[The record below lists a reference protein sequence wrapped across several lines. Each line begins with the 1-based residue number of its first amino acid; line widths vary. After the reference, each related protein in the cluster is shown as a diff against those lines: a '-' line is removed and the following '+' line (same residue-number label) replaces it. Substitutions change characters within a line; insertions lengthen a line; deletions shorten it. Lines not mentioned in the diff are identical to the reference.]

1 MSTAL
6 KLDVLAFGAH
16 PDDVELGCAG
26 TLLVESMRGKKT
38 GIIDLTSGELGT
50 RGNAALRAEES
61 SQAAEILGLSARE
74 NLGLADG
81 FFRIDESSQR
91 KVIQAIRKYQPDIIL
106 CNAPSDRHPDHGRAA
121 TLVSES
127 AFLSGLSKI
136 ETEEEGKSQNAWRPR
151 YVFHYVQDRYLQ
163 PDFLVDITNCFDK
176 KMESIKAFES
186 QFYQEGITGP
196 QTYISTPGFMENIV
210 NRLKLFGKII
220 GVEYAEGFLTE
231 KKIGIRNFD
240 ALIQNQT

>member
-1 MSTAL
+1 MGNIP
-6 KLDVLAFGAH
+6 KIDILAFGAH
-16 PDDVELGCAG
+16 PDDVELGCGG
-26 TLLVESMRGKKT
+26 TLLVESSRGKKT

-50 RGNAALRAEES
+50 RGNAELRAKES
-61 SQAAEILGLSARE
+61 KRAAEILNLSARE

-81 FFRIDESSQR
+81 FFRIDEESQK

-121 TLVSES
+121 SLVSES

-136 ETEEEGKSQNAWRPR
+136 ETYQDGQIQKAWRPN
-151 YVFHYVQDRYLQ
+151 YVFHYVQDRYLP
-163 PDFLVDITNCFDK
+163 PDFLVDITECFER

-186 QFYQEGITGP
+186 QFYQDGISGP

-210 NRLKLFGKII
+210 NRLRLFGKII
-220 GVEYAEGFLTE
+220 GVQYAEGFITE

-240 ALIQNQT
+240 ALIQNET

>member
-1 MSTAL
+1 MGIPL

-26 TLLVESMRGKKT
+26 TLLVESARGKRT
-38 GIIDLTSGELGT
+38 GIADLTSGELGT
-50 RGNAALRAEES
+50 RGNATLRAKES
-61 SQAAEILGLSARE
+61 EKAAEILGLAARE

-81 FFRIDESSQR
+81 FFRNDEESQR
-91 KVIQAIRKYQPDIIL
+91 KVIQVIRKYQPEIIL
-106 CNAPSDRHPDHGRAA
+106 CNAPTDRHPDHGRAA
-121 TLVSES
+121 RLVADA

-136 ETEEEGKSQNAWRPR
+136 ETFDGSQAQKEWRPK

-163 PDFLVDITNCFDK
+163 PDFLVDITAVFNK
-176 KMESIKAFES
+176 KMESIQAFGS
-186 QFYQEGITGP
+186 QFYQEGISGP

-210 NRLKLFGKII
+210 NRLRLFGKII
-220 GVEYAEGFLTE
+220 GVEYAEGFISE

-240 ALIQNQT
+240 ALIQNET